1 MHDVSI
7 MDCRNV
13 KALRRTD
20 KCLVLVI
27 EVDAHGFD
35 MDGNFTTVTRTEEV
49 SLFGLPERVK
59 SALESALNAT
69 VLEDAA

>member
-7 MDCRNV
+7 MDCRNI

-20 KCLVLVI
+20 KCLVLVV
-27 EVDAHGFD
+27 ESDAHGFD
-35 MDGNFTTVTRTEEV
+35 RDGNFAMVTRTEEV

-59 SALESALNAT
+59 SALEAALNET
-69 VLEDAA
+69 VLEAAE